1 MSFHGGADSRLS
13 LGLFVLL
20 FGVWYCYKRGR
31 EERIKNGLSEQRVP
45 EILVE
50 GAKPGDDMDHGIGTS
65 IPTPGSRIPIVDTVN
80 VLADRR
86 SPANTEEVDDCP
98 LQVESDH
105 VPKKRRKSW
114 LHRSS
119 S

>member
-1 MSFHGGADSRLS
+1 M
-13 LGLFVLL
+13 
-20 FGVWYCYKRGR
+20 
-31 EERIKNGLSEQRVP
+31 KNGQSEQRVP

-50 GAKPGDDMDHGIGTS
+50 GAKPQDDTDHGTGTS
-65 IPTPGSRIPIVDTVN
+65 IPTPESRIPIVDTVN
-80 VLADRR
+80 VLADTR

-98 LQVESDH
+98 LQVESDQ

-114 LHRSS
+114 LNRSS